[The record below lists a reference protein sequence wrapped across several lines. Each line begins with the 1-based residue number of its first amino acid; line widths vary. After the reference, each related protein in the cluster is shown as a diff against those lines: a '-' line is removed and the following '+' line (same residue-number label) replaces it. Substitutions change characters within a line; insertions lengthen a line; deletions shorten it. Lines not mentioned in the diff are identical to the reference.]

1 MSRNKLNDAA
11 TFYII
16 GLGFCS
22 LLPPMLLRSPE
33 FRSVFFLFEHNYHR
47 FKSCSLVSRYHPI
60 LLEDSQRITKRY
72 LVTKFSQLC
81 LHLQSITV
89 SLAPLIHPYPLVTL
103 PLSPALIHHRYTFY
117 NTGILF

>member
-1 MSRNKLNDAA
+1 L
-11 TFYII
+11 F
-16 GLGFCS
+16 G
-22 LLPPMLLRSPE
+22 SPN
-33 FRSVFFLFEHNYHR
+33 FVVFLFLFEHNYHR
-47 FKSCSLVSRYHPI
+47 LKSCSLVSRYHPI
-60 LLEDSQRITKRY
+60 LLDSQRITKRY